1 MENKNFLNE
10 VELKLMKEGK
20 MIKKYCVIGK
30 GKSRSRLSNIESTIF
45 FERSVLK
52 VLNSLDSILLI
63 KI

>member
-1 MENKNFLNE
+1 
-10 VELKLMKEGK
+10 